1 MYKCINVGNFY
12 NFVSWYNVVDDRH
25 RRYISTTFDERWSS
39 LIARSSD
46 KRPIITTIVGASSRK
61 STPCSVYERSKVS
74 DILSK
79 GQRLLCSRVSI
90 KRRTGWSAEHVQ
102 QPDDLPPPLHANIYL
117 ALFSR
122 YKLYLRTCVFPV
134 CDNVTWQS

>member
-12 NFVSWYNVVDDRH
+12 NFVSWYNVDDRRIY
-25 RRYISTTFDERWSS
+25 RRPSMKDGTSS

-102 QPDDLPPPLHANIYL
+102 QPDDLPPLLHANIYL

>member
-12 NFVSWYNVVDDRH
+12 NFVSWYNVDDRRIY
-25 RRYISTTFDERWSS
+25 RRPSMKDGTSS

-90 KRRTGWSAEHVQ
+90 KRRTG
-102 QPDDLPPPLHANIYL
+102 
-117 ALFSR
+117 
-122 YKLYLRTCVFPV
+122 
-134 CDNVTWQS
+134 

>member
-1 MYKCINVGNFY
+1 MKIEESRFFFPFIKFETLEWMEKLIDFYVNVGNFY
-12 NFVSWYNVVDDRH
+12 NFVSWYNVDDRRLGIY
-25 RRYISTTFDERWSS
+25 RRPSMKDGTSS

-61 STPCSVYERSKVS
+61 STPCSVYERSK

-90 KRRTGWSAEHVQ
+90 KRRTG
-102 QPDDLPPPLHANIYL
+102 
-117 ALFSR
+117 
-122 YKLYLRTCVFPV
+122 
-134 CDNVTWQS
+134 